1 MLSPYSITNRG
12 FFIRIIKILMMK
24 QIYILLSI
32 TFTVLTLTSCSQH
45 KPIEP
50 STTSQ
55 QNKQYEPQP
64 SNTDETIKPI
74 NLRHVKV
81 TDGPFFHAQQTN
93 INYLLGMDPERLLAP
108 YRREAGLTSTVES
121 YPNWENT
128 GLDGHIGGHYITALS
143 LAYAATGNEELHQRL
158 TYMINELDKCQQAH
172 ANGYL
177 GAVPDGAR
185 VWKEIAE
192 GKIDADLFTLNKSW
206 VPWYNIHK
214 VFSGMRD
221 AYLYTDNQQAKAM
234 LIKFSD
240 WMLTLSNKLTD
251 EQLQTML
258 RTEYGGLN
266 ETLADVYEITGKE
279 QYLTL
284 AKRYTEIKL
293 LDPLLAK
300 EDKLT
305 GLHANTQIPK
315 IVGIARIAELN
326 GDNAWLDS
334 ADYFFQQVVGE
345 RTVSIGGN
353 SVREHFHP
361 SEDFSSMVK
370 DVEGPET
377 CNTYNMLKLAKLL
390 YIEKT
395 DLSYV
400 DYYERA
406 LYNHILSSQHPVHG
420 GLVYFTPMRP
430 NHYRMY
436 SAPSEGM
443 WCCVGSGIENHSKYG
458 ELVYASNSDNFFVNL
473 FVHSDVTWP
482 EKNIKF
488 SQKTHFPDQD
498 TTQIT
503 VHDSGEFGLNIRYPV
518 WAKNATVKVNG
529 KAIAVTAKAGEYFT
543 IKRTWQA
550 GDVVNVQL
558 PMETSLEQLPDQSNY
573 YSVVHGPIVLATK
586 TNPFENEK
594 LNFIADSSRM
604 GHIAQGP
611 VCELTDAPLFISNG
625 TEFLQHIKPIT
636 GEQLRFSTTNA
647 TMNQAG
653 SLELI
658 PFFRLHDSRYT
669 VYFPQSS
676 ADTWQQ
682 KKLELAAESQREQ
695 ALAEQTLD
703 VITPGEQQPEAD
715 HFFKAENSEAGL
727 NGIRHWRHARGWF
740 SYRLN
745 AKGEQNP
752 VLRLTYFG
760 IDQGRNFDIFI
771 DEQHLATVSLNGGKG
786 PHLYSVDYPIPSK
799 LLPQDDNYVR
809 VKFKAHKGSIAG
821 GLYEVRLMKPQ
832 Q

>member
-1 MLSPYSITNRG
+1 MK
-12 FFIRIIKILMMK
+12 KIVL
-24 QIYILLSI
+24 LLSFI
-32 TFTVLTLTSCSQH
+32 IVSLAQQSC
-45 KPIEP
+45 
-50 STTSQ
+50 T
-55 QNKQYEPQP
+55 
-64 SNTDETIKPI
+64 SNTVNDNPTSTLNDLITPI
-74 NLRHVKV
+74 ALKQVRI

-93 INYLLGMDPERLLAP
+93 LNYLLAMDPERLLAP
-108 YRREAGLTSTVES
+108 YRREAGLVSTVDS

-128 GLDGHIGGHYITALS
+128 GLDGHIGGHYLTALS
-143 LAYAATGNEELHQRL
+143 LMYASTGNKEVLRRL
-158 TYMINELDKCQQAH
+158 TYMINELNKCQEAH
-172 ANGYL
+172 GNGYL
-177 GAVPDGAR
+177 GAVPGGAR
-185 VWKEIAE
+185 VWKEIAS
-192 GKIDADLFTLNKSW
+192 GKIEADLFTLNKSW

-221 AYLYTDNQQAKAM
+221 AYLYTDNKQAKAM
-234 LIKFSD
+234 LINFSD
-240 WMLTLSNKLTD
+240 WMLTLSNNLTD

-266 ETLADVYEITGKE
+266 ETLADVYDITGE
-279 QYLTL
+279 QKYLTL

-293 LDPLLAK
+293 LNPLLAK

-315 IVGIARIAELN
+315 IVGVARIAVLN
-326 GDNAWLDS
+326 NDKSWLDS

-377 CNTYNMLKLAKLL
+377 CNTYNMLKLSKLL
-390 YIEKT
+390 YQNKK
-395 DLSYV
+395 DLSYI

-443 WCCVGSGIENHSKYG
+443 WCCVGSGIENHAKYG
-458 ELVYASNSDNFFVNL
+458 ELIYARSSNNFFVNL
-473 FVHSDVTWP
+473 FVDSEVTWS

-488 SQKTHFPDQD
+488 SQKTQFPDQD
-498 TTQIT
+498 TTAIT
-503 VHDSGEFGLNIRYPV
+503 VHNNGKFTLNIRNPIWSNNLSV
-518 WAKNATVKVNG
+518 KVNNKAIKVNG
-529 KAIAVTAKAGEYFT
+529 KAGEYVKIT
-543 IKRTWQA
+543 RDWQQD
-550 GDVVNVQL
+550 DVVSVHL
-558 PMETSLEQLPDQSNY
+558 PMQTTLEQLPDQSNY
-573 YSVVHGPIVLATK
+573 YSVVHGPIVLAAK
-586 TNPFENEK
+586 TNPFKDEK

-611 VCELTDAPLFISNG
+611 MCELTEAPLFISNG
-625 TEFLQHIKPIT
+625 TEFLQHIKALD
-636 GEQLRFSTTNA
+636 GDELRFSTTDA
-647 TMNQAG
+647 TMNQEA

-676 ADTWQQ
+676 AENWQQ
-682 KKLELAAESQREQ
+682 KKQDLAAESQREK

-703 VITPGEQQPEAD
+703 LIIPGEQQPEAD
-715 HFFKAENSEAGL
+715 HFFKGDNSEAGL
-727 NGIRHWRHARGWF
+727 NGIRHWRHARDWF

-745 AKGEQNP
+745 AKGEQKP
-752 VLRLTYFG
+752 ILRLTYFG
-760 IDQGRNFDIFI
+760 IDSDRTFDILI
-771 DEQHLATVSLNGGKG
+771 DDKHLTTVSLTGGKG
-786 PHLYSVDYPIPSK
+786 PNYYSVDYPIPAK
-799 LLPQDDNYVR
+799 LLPQDGQYFR
-809 VKFKAHKGSIAG
+809 VKFKAHTGSIAG
-821 GLYEVRLMKPQ
+821 GLYEVRLMKN
-832 Q
+832 